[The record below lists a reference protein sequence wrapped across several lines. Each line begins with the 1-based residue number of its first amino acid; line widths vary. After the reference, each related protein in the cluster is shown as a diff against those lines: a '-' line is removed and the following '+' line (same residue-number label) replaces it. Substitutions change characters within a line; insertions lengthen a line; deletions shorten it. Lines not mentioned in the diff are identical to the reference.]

1 MKRITF
7 HYEELQSFSFTLDL
21 EDEEFNKEYLE
32 ETNACVI
39 DKVEEI

>member
-7 HYEELQSFSFTLDL
+7 HYEELPNFTFTIDL
-21 EDEEFNKEYLE
+21 EDEEFDKKYLE

-39 DKVEEI
+39 DKVEEV